1 MASNFL
7 VNITKHYGIEN
18 MTEQESY
25 WDYMKRMYKE
35 HDSSQLPEGRVPY
48 EEWLKTKRYAV
59 VTAVSSHR
67 MRYVVPLDQLQAMNP
82 DKEVEPEWL
91 ADAVTMQEVEDFSQE
106 WLGEQIIDVNV
117 VSEDKMLEMFDK
129 DNPYLEEWTKEKKI
143 SWVRKLIRMVNDDDC
158 V

>member
-1 MASNFL
+1 
-7 VNITKHYGIEN
+7 

-59 VTAVSSHR
+59 VTAVSAHR

>member
-1 MASNFL
+1 
-7 VNITKHYGIEN
+7 

-82 DKEVEPEWL
+82 DQEVSAEWL
-91 ADAVTMQEVEDFSQE
+91 ADSVVMGELEDFSQD
-106 WLGEQIIDVNV
+106 WLGEQIIDINV
-117 VSEDKMLEMFDK
+117 ISEDRMLELFDK
-129 DNPYLEEWTKEKKI
+129 DNDYLKDWTKEKKI
-143 SWVRKLIRMVNDDDC
+143 DWVRNLINVRKTNGT
-158 V
+158 